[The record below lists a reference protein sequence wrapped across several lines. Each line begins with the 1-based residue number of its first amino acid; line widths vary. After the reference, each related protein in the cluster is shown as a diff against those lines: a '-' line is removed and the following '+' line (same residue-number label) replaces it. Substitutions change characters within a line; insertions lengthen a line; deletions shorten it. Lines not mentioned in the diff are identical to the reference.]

1 MPTHIA
7 FLRAV
12 NVTGTGKLQMAPF
25 RARCETAG
33 FANVRSYIASGNILV
48 DSRLAAS
55 TVQRRI
61 EALATEMVGK
71 HTAVFVRS
79 PRELESALRAN
90 PFRNA
95 DPARVMV
102 LFLAAPP
109 AAAALVDWPTPG
121 DEELRLVGRELFIHF
136 PRGQGQSRLKI
147 PFADVGTGR
156 NLNTVRAVLELAG
169 A

>member
-12 NVTGTGKLQMAPF
+12 NVTGTGKLPMAPF
-25 RARCETAG
+25 RARCEEAG
-33 FANVRSYIASGNILV
+33 FTNVRSYIASGNILV
-48 DSRLAAS
+48 DSRLAAP

-61 EALATEMVGK
+61 EVLATEMVGK

-79 PRELESALRAN
+79 PRELAAVERAN
-90 PFRNA
+90 PFPRA
-95 DPARVMV
+95 EPARVMV
-102 LFLAAPP
+102 LFLAVPP
-109 AAAALVDWPTPG
+109 AATALADWPTPG
-121 DEELRLVGRELFIHF
+121 GEDLRLVGRELFIHF
-136 PRGQGQSRLKI
+136 PRGQGQSRLKV